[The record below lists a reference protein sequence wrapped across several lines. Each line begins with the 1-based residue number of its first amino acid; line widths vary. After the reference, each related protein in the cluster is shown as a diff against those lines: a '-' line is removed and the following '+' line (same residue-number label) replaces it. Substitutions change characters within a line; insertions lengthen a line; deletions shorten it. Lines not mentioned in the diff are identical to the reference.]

1 MFKLKVTIQAVQNKF
16 IVRSVYESV
25 QAGSKEGLSTV

>member
-25 QAGSKEGLSTV
+25 QVGSKEGLSTV